1 MARKGLH
8 AYTVTEAKNFSAFNE
23 WNFEIIATGG
33 APAGG
38 DGSGAITG
46 GDSTYVTSSDPAK
59 KIVLF
64 VTPVQASGTGSIALD
79 SGDILYIQLNGETAG
94 KKTIQIDIGDLP
106 FTVTGLPITDLQIGN
121 SDDDAHESV
130 SVISYH

>member
-8 AYTVTEAKNFSAFNE
+8 AYTVTEAKNFAAFNE
-23 WNFEIIATGG
+23 WNFEMIATGG
-33 APAGG
+33 APDGG

-46 GDSTYVTSSDPAK
+46 GDSTYVTSSNPAK

-64 VTPVQASGTGSIALD
+64 RTPIQASGTGSVDID
-79 SGDILYIQLNGETAG
+79 SGDILYIQLNGETDG
-94 KKTIQIDIGDLP
+94 EKTIQLDRDDLP

-121 SDDDAHESV
+121 SDDDAEESL

>member
-1 MARKGLH
+1 MAKGLH
-8 AYTVTEAKNFSAFNE
+8 AFTVQEAKNFTAFKE

-46 GDSTYVTSSDPAK
+46 GDSTYVTSANPAK
-59 KIVLF
+59 KLVFF
-64 VTPVQASGTGSIALD
+64 VTPVQASGSGSVALD
-79 SGDILYIQLNGETAG
+79 SGDILYIQLSGQTDG
-94 KKTIQIDIGDLP
+94 KKTIQIDLGDLP
-106 FTVTGLPITDLQIGN
+106 LTISGLMVSDLQIGN